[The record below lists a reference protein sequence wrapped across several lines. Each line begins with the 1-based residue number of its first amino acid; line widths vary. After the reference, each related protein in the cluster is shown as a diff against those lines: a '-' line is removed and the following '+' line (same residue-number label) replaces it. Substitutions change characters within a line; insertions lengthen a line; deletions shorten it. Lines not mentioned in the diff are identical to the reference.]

1 MGHLKNE
8 CIIPVFSKDNEVTIS
23 HHSFIEAVY
32 DAANEVFR
40 GERVDN
46 PDVRVSHIIKGRIP
60 EAMDKPVNLLLD
72 SDRAIYYE
80 RMMFCNVG
88 DYTQRGLRCNKCKL
102 VANKS
107 VSYLSAHVLGK
118 AGDFSVDGMSAEEAR
133 QKIIE
138 NIDRLP
144 HPIRMENGVAWLH
157 IDVLEQYGIDEKIY
171 LFNQ

>member
-1 MGHLKNE
+1 
-8 CIIPVFSKDNEVTIS
+8 
-23 HHSFIEAVY
+23 
-32 DAANEVFR
+32 
-40 GERVDN
+40 
-46 PDVRVSHIIKGRIP
+46 
-60 EAMDKPVNLLLD
+60 
-72 SDRAIYYE
+72 
-80 RMMFCNVG
+80 MFCNVG

-157 IDVLEQYGIDEKIY
+157 IDVLEQYGIDEKIH

>member
-1 MGHLKNE
+1 MERKDLITK
-8 CIIPVFSKDNEVTIS
+8 IRQFFSIEELVCPHVYRKWGQRSWQFLDTAFLETLYVIRKDILGV
-23 HHSFIEAVY
+23 
-32 DAANEVFR
+32 
-40 GERVDN
+40 
-46 PDVRVSHIIKGRIP
+46 P
-60 EAMDKPVNLLLD
+60 
-72 SDRAIYYE
+72 
-80 RMMFCNVG
+80 MFCNVG

-157 IDVLEQYGIDEKIY
+157 IDVLEQYGIDERIH